1 MATENKRMAQRIDTL
16 TNWTTKN
23 PLIQPGETCYIQG
36 STDYRVN
43 VSSTATNFL
52 NCQLFKG
59 SDTTSTSANNGKTT
73 LYRSTGDSLGQWTAN
88 QSTRNDITLPNFVG
102 DAKTGFKDANTRIKT
117 FLNTEWTPQ
126 AAVNTVIPNAIP
138 TDLVCCILR
147 EFAYLIQ
154 TQGGM
159 ANALTMAKTAISSA
173 LQLVPDLDR

>member
-16 TNWTTKN
+16 TNWTNNN

-43 VSSTATNFL
+43 VSNTATNFL

-59 SDTTSTSANNGKTT
+59 SDTTSTSANDGRTT
-73 LYRSTGDSLGQWTAN
+73 LYRSTGVQLGTWTAN
-88 QSTRNDITLPNFVG
+88 QNTNNNVTLPNFVG
-102 DAKTGFKDANTRIKT
+102 DAKTGYKDAATLIKT
-117 FLNTEWTPQ
+117 FTSRDWAPGTAVSTE
-126 AAVNTVIPNAIP
+126 IPNAIP

-147 EFAYLIQ
+147 EFAYLLQ

-159 ANALTMAKTAISSA
+159 QGALTMANTAINSA
-173 LQLVPDLDR
+173 LELVPNLDR